1 MKVVPW
7 DARRLLQNRY
17 NKINPTMITIRLM
30 TPPTA
35 APTVLDAPLKKSCMA
50 IMYNLLI
57 FIQRVCEF
65 QEHVFTCLISMMV
78 KVHEWVSYV
87 EQELLTMTLP
97 EYPSSCSGLVGFL
110 VLLDL

>member
-7 DARRLLQNRY
+7 EARRLLQIRY
-17 NKINPTMITIRLM
+17 NITNPTMIAIRLM
-30 TPPTA
+30 PPPIA
-35 APTVLDAPLKKSCMA
+35 APTVLLKKSCMA

-57 FIQRVCEF
+57 FIQRACEF
-65 QEHVFTCLISMMV
+65 QENVFTCLINMMV
-78 KVHEWVSYV
+78 KEHEWVSHV

-110 VLLDL
+110 VLLDH